1 MQSKGLGF
9 TLLLCAFVLSA
20 CVGSAP
26 LTAKNRAS
34 IQSISVSDQVK
45 MPDVMFYRGPEYALG
60 ALKVPVE
67 YVEKSIGEVIQH
79 LMREHKIDVAQM
91 VRDQFIK
98 ELEKHRLFN
107 PIVTEGGDAEL
118 KLTIRIYGFA
128 YEMSSQLKPMLGV
141 EGSLIKSN
149 DTILWKKYG
158 YVTNLSKETPPN
170 TLGRFI
176 DNPKLMREAFAVA
189 AQIVVEDLIT
199 HMRMK

>member
-1 MQSKGLGF
+1 MQNKRWGF

-20 CVGSAP
+20 CVGSVP

-34 IQSISVSDQVK
+34 TQSISVSEHVT

-67 YVEKSIGEVIQH
+67 YIEKSIGEVIQQ
-79 LMREHKIDVAQM
+79 LLREHKIDVAQM

-98 ELEKHRLFN
+98 GLEDQRLFN
-107 PIVTEGGDAEL
+107 SIVTEGGDAEL
-118 KLTIRIYGFA
+118 KLTIRIYGFG

-141 EGSLIKSN
+141 EGTLITSN
-149 DTILWKKYG
+149 DTVLWKKYG

-170 TLGRFI
+170 TLGQFI

-189 AQIVVEDLIT
+189 TQIVVEDLIT
-199 HMRMK
+199 HMRMQ